1 MRRFVV
7 MWLKKTR
14 YFYLKNKKDVEK
26 FYTRCRDVLH
36 NSINFEFFK
45 IIFGKPIRGG
55 SPRHLT
61 Y

>member
-1 MRRFVV
+1 

-36 NSINFEFFK
+36 NIINFEFFK

-55 SPRHLT
+55 SPRRLT